1 MEMLKKSNFR
11 SQKRSLSGFHYGL
24 GRLSLWAGKAIVN
37 PFQATKINIM
47 PTFAANPADEV
58 LPQVSS
64 GASGEKDWPMVQI
77 IL

>member
-1 MEMLKKSNFR
+1 VIFDRKNDRYLVFIMGWEGYR
-11 SQKRSLSGFHYGL
+11 YGL
-24 GRLSLWAGKAIVN
+24 GRLSPR
-37 PFQATKINIM
+37 PFQVTKINIM